1 MNNVSCVN
9 LTSSSA
15 AQGIHVRQIII
26 WLLGIKGD
34 NGPMKDTAY
43 YLPGMGGRLNTGLGR
58 GIHDRGYKVVG
69 RETRGDFQKYSFQDK
84 IDLVANDLE
93 QHFWYE
99 EAKVIVNSFGAY
111 LFLHAQLQIKPY
123 PGNVLILSPI
133 IGGSND
139 DKTMMRFYPPR
150 ADVLVQAVKD
160 GVFPCP
166 LFAQIH
172 VGSEDWQSGPEGV
185 VSFGD
190 ATGMQVNLVENQ
202 GHMLSIDYVGGLLNS
217 HLD

>member
-1 MNNVSCVN
+1 
-9 LTSSSA
+9 
-15 AQGIHVRQIII
+15 
-26 WLLGIKGD
+26 
-34 NGPMKDTAY
+34 
-43 YLPGMGGRLNTGLGR
+43 MGGRLNTGLGR

-123 PGNVLILSPI
+123 PGKVLILSPI
-133 IGGSND
+133 IGGSNHD
-139 DKTMMRFYPPR
+139 ETMMRFYPPR
-150 ADVLVQAVKD
+150 ADVLAHAVKD

-166 LFAQIH
+166 LNCCRYTWAQKT
-172 VGSEDWQSGPEGV
+172 GRAAQRASM
-185 VSFGD
+185 SFGE
-190 ATGMQVNLVENQ
+190 AAGMTGGALLTDQ
-202 GHMLSIDYVGGLLNS
+202 GHMLSVDYVGGLLDELLMKSTNKLVQLQS
-217 HLD
+217 AGLL

>member
-69 RETRGDFQKYSFQDK
+69 RETRGDFQKYSFRPDC
-84 IDLVANDLE
+84 
-93 QHFWYE
+93 
-99 EAKVIVNSFGAY
+99 
-111 LFLHAQLQIKPY
+111 
-123 PGNVLILSPI
+123 LI
-133 IGGSND
+133 
-139 DKTMMRFYPPR
+139 
-150 ADVLVQAVKD
+150 
-160 GVFPCP
+160 
-166 LFAQIH
+166 
-172 VGSEDWQSGPEGV
+172 
-185 VSFGD
+185 
-190 ATGMQVNLVENQ
+190 
-202 GHMLSIDYVGGLLNS
+202 
-217 HLD
+217 